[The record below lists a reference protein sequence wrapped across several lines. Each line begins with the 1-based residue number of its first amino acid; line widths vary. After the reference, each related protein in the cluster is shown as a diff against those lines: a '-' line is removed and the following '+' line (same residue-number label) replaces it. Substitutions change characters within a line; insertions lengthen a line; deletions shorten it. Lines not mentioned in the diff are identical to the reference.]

1 MEGSG
6 GHTKECKVRTTTS
19 AKPLLAAAPP
29 FRASS
34 GLILGNLLLHLRH
47 LQPSTSFFTVS
58 FSSAGGYNA
67 LSYKAVLSSP
77 SLNCFPPPCFLLPS
91 LSLFL
96 LFRST
101 VPCLS
106 STSHSNVS
114 GQSVPFPP
122 PPFSSHTD
130 HLRWN
135 HQTTRKECFP
145 LPWMETLVADPRVV
159 TRRAPNST
167 PSSAIIHDC
176 STSKVVPSNTL
187 CLARRVCVTK
197 RNSWARQAQGFW
209 SFSLLLLFL
218 PCRNKNQFDEF
229 WTRPLF

>member
-91 LSLFL
+91 LSSFSFAPLFHACHPP
-96 LFRST
+96 RSPT
-101 VPCLS
+101 SPDNQCPTPLSPSLRTPITCVETTKRHGKSVSLCLGWRHSSRIHEWSLVGRRIPRLRARS
-106 STSHSNVS
+106 STIVRH
-114 GQSVPFPP
+114 QRWFP
-122 PPFSSHTD
+122 
-130 HLRWN
+130 
-135 HQTTRKECFP
+135 
-145 LPWMETLVADPRVV
+145 A
-159 TRRAPNST
+159 
-167 PSSAIIHDC
+167 
-176 STSKVVPSNTL
+176 TL
-187 CLARRVCVTK
+187 CASPVESV
-197 RNSWARQAQGFW
+197 
-209 SFSLLLLFL
+209 
-218 PCRNKNQFDEF
+218 
-229 WTRPLF
+229 

>member
-91 LSLFL
+91 LSLPSLSLHGSMPVIHLALQRLRTISALPPSTL
-96 LFRST
+96 LFAHRSPALKPPNDT
-101 VPCLS
+101 ERVFPFALDGDTRRG
-106 STSHSNVS
+106 STSGHS
-114 GQSVPFPP
+114 
-122 PPFSSHTD
+122 
-130 HLRWN
+130 
-135 HQTTRKECFP
+135 
-145 LPWMETLVADPRVV
+145 
-159 TRRAPNST
+159 
-167 PSSAIIHDC
+167 
-176 STSKVVPSNTL
+176 
-187 CLARRVCVTK
+187 
-197 RNSWARQAQGFW
+197 
-209 SFSLLLLFL
+209 
-218 PCRNKNQFDEF
+218 
-229 WTRPLF
+229 